1 MPIDAV
7 HLEPLP
13 DDALD
18 ELEVG
23 AAAAALLLLLLLL
36 FELPQPAATSAE
48 SATATNVTRTFMA
61 C

>member
-23 AAAAALLLLLLLL
+23 AAAAALLLLLLL